1 MKLFYQIAIA
11 GIDFELWC
19 IRGQIYH
26 GKQNRAQAQSLQ
38 ARILILRE
46 RKTIYQTALHSIG
59 A

>member
-1 MKLFYQIAIA
+1 MKLFYKVAIA

-26 GKQNRAQAQSLQ
+26 GKHDHRQ
-38 ARILILRE
+38 ARAFQERILVLRE
-46 RKTIYQTALHSIG
+46 RKSLYQTALHSIG

>member
-1 MKLFYQIAIA
+1 MKLFYKIAIA

-26 GKQNRAQAQSLQ
+26 GKHDHRQ
-38 ARILILRE
+38 ARAFQERILTLRE
-46 RKTIYQTALHSIG
+46 RRQLYTTALQSQG

>member
-19 IRGQIYH
+19 IRAQIYH
-26 GKQNRAQAQSLQ
+26 TRHNQAQARAFQE
-38 ARILILRE
+38 RILTLRE
-46 RKTIYQTALHSIG
+46 RKALYQTALHTQG